1 MVHACIV
8 NKFPRFTIV
17 VSLIVK
23 HASSDMVSNRNK
35 IKFGVCASLR
45 SNPLGT
51 NYE

>member
-1 MVHACIV
+1 MVYACIV
-8 NKFPRFTIV
+8 NKVLRFTIV
-17 VSLIVK
+17 DSLIVK
-23 HASSDMVSNRNK
+23 HARSDTVSNWNK